1 MDEQCPNFTDHG
13 NVHINRRK
21 FLRLIRDQLAVDRGE
36 DADCVPLYLSGSRG
50 SLFKVRLSSHGY
62 TLMAKGVEAVD
73 TKHLRYENKIYDHL
87 RVLQGKVV
95 PVCLGTLNLIKP
107 YYYDS
112 GVYKYFMLLSYGGRP
127 VLRELGEVNARVAN
141 EILTT
146 LGRLHQYRVL
156 HCDTELRNVL
166 YDKHTGRYM
175 IVDLMQAESHARR
188 PLGSINVNGLTRK
201 RKRGLT
207 PWKHEEDVFTV
218 EMQCLRANLAHSDR
232 WTQGSQAPRSLPSIS
247 AGCASRSVRPDR
259 TGDGGGGD
267 DESYSGRCDPR
278 GV

>member
-13 NVHINRRK
+13 NVHINRRN
-21 FLRLIRDQLAVDRGE
+21 FLRLIRNQLAVDRGE

-62 TLMAKGVEAVD
+62 TLVAKGVEAVD

-95 PVCLGTLNLIKP
+95 PVCLGTLDLVKP

-141 EILTT
+141 EVLTA
-146 LGRLHQYRVL
+146 LSRLHQYRVL
-156 HCDTELRNVL
+156 HCDAELRNVL
-166 YDKHTGRYM
+166 YDKHTGR
-175 IVDLMQAESHARR
+175 S
-188 PLGSINVNGLTRK
+188 
-201 RKRGLT
+201 
-207 PWKHEEDVFTV
+207 
-218 EMQCLRANLAHSDR
+218 
-232 WTQGSQAPRSLPSIS
+232 
-247 AGCASRSVRPDR
+247 GCASRSVRPDR
-259 TGDGGGGD
+259 LEMEAAGTMNRIPVGVI
-267 DESYSGRCDPR
+267 R
-278 GV
+278 GVCDYGDEHKNKEWQAHAAAMAGAYDLHFPSRYEA